1 MHPFII
7 PDAVKQTLIARRGK
21 VDVFDALDAA
31 KTVLL
36 VIDMQRGFLEP
47 GAPSEVAQARTI
59 VPNINRLAAQLRR
72 LGGLVAFSRAQFGR
86 GEDEGWPS
94 FFDHVVAPALSER
107 IFEALAEGSP
117 NGELWPDLAVA
128 PGDIIFPKRR
138 YSAFAR
144 HGSDI
149 ETALVERG
157 IDTVLVAGTMTNFCC
172 DSTARDAMQ
181 LGYKTIMI
189 SDANAARSDAEHS
202 AALLTF
208 LVGFGDVRP
217 ADEIIAL
224 LERGAA
230 GV

>member
-1 MHPFII
+1 MHPFNI

-31 KTVLL
+31 KTALL

-47 GAPSEVAQARTI
+47 GAPSEVAQARAI

-86 GEDEGWPS
+86 GENEGWPS

-107 IFEALAEGSP
+107 IFDALAEGSP
-117 NGELWPDLAVA
+117 SGELWPDLEVA
-128 PGDIIFPKRR
+128 PGDIVFPKRR

-144 HGSDI
+144 HSSDI

-181 LGYKTIMI
+181 LGYKTIMV

-217 ADEIIAL
+217 ADEVIAMI
-224 LERGAA
+224 ERGAT